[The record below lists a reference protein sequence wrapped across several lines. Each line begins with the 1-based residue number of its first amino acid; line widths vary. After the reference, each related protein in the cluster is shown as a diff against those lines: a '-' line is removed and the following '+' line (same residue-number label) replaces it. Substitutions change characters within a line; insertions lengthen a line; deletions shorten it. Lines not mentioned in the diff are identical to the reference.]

1 MATKIGKQILQATS
15 DRRITQREVQALLAT
30 AQENGKV
37 SASEK
42 RELKALLTKQASLF
56 TAGAKA
62 QLEQFLNP
70 TAPVTPVTP
79 PAGAAPA
86 QVEFPRSTNPYYP
99 NEVSWYAVKTGRAD
113 ANGTPQ
119 YAFFSKGVAINDR
132 PTVTHGGRAYALDKG
147 MFRLGADYVRPNNA
161 VASVEAGAP
170 RANLPEWAKS
180 GDASIV
186 HAPENKPFLD
196 ALLAQLGPEL
206 VKHMLADA
214 RWYPE
219 LANVTQADIKN
230 VKVDYV
236 ANYGQL
242 EGRSGDGRRIAISF
256 DLQTRGG
263 AVKRMASD
271 ISDPFFTDPVKGGRY
286 GFVTPEG
293 NFVGRQPVDH
303 VRIVS

>member
-30 AQENGKV
+30 AKENGTV

-42 RELKALLTKQASLF
+42 RELKTLLTKQASLF
-56 TAGAKA
+56 TPGAKA
-62 QLEQFLNP
+62 TLEQFLNP
-70 TAPVTPVTP
+70 TAPVTPVRP
-79 PAGAAPA
+79 PAGAMPA
-86 QVEFPRSTNPYYP
+86 QVEFPKSTNPYYP
-99 NEVSWYAVKTGRAD
+99 NEVAWYAVQTGRAD

-119 YAFFSKGVAINDR
+119 YAFFSKGTAINDH
-132 PTVTHGGRAYALDKG
+132 PTVSEGGRSYTLDKG
-147 MFRLGADYVRPNNA
+147 MFRLGADYLRPNNA

-170 RANLPEWAKS
+170 RANLPAWAKN
-180 GDASIV
+180 GDVSIL
-186 HAPENKPFLD
+186 HAPENKEFLD
-196 ALLAQLGPEL
+196 AMLAQLGPEL

-219 LANVTQADIKN
+219 LANVKLSDIKN

-242 EGRSGDGRRIAISF
+242 EGSSGNGRRIAISF
-256 DLQTRGG
+256 DLQTRSG
-263 AVKRMASD
+263 VKKMASD
-271 ISDPFFTDPVKGGRY
+271 ISDPFFTDPLKGGRY
-286 GFVTPEG
+286 GFVSPEG
-293 NFVGRQPVDH
+293 NYLGQQPVDH